1 MPFHRCTICLDD
13 GNVMAKDV
21 SVSLQEPSP
30 GDEAE
35 WHGTLTI
42 THQLGLQAG
51 QRYQLILDDGRR
63 GTFLVRRNTFAGDV
77 NRAVAI
83 HGMGPLA

>member
-13 GNVMAKDV
+13 GNEVARDV
-21 SVSLQEPSP
+21 SVSLHEGAP
-30 GDEAE
+30 GEGAD

-42 THQLGLQAG
+42 THQIALAAG
-51 QRYQLILDDGRR
+51 QRYHLILDDGRR
-63 GTFLVRRNTFAGDV
+63 GVFLVRRNTFAGDV

-83 HGMGPLA
+83 HGMGPLE